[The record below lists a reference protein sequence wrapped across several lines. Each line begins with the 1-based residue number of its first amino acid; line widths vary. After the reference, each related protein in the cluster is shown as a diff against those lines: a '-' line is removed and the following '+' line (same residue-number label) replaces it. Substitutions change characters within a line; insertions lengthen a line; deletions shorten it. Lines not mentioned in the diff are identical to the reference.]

1 MASSLP
7 RVFFSVCSDAFKPY
21 ISHGVLH
28 ILRVPS
34 GKIARVWDGSKA
46 ILLEYRA
53 EPYVW
58 NSPLFRL
65 EPASNQQVLRR
76 VVNSLGLAEEAKYS
90 EDRQIEDANTAA
102 AGTELFEDSTSPCIV
117 HGSIKRLQPRTGEVC
132 LCYENGQLVIR
143 EPPTNGKP
151 IWIDD
156 ENCRVDGFISV
167 GVQTLVFPS
176 DETKALRKR
185 ENAAITTEECNYEI
199 FTTVR
204 FHDIARAIKQATCAL
219 GAEFLP
225 ISRSV
230 VLCSPEGFPSR
241 GCEASGCVQDRR
253 RSQGDHGADA
263 QRHHQARRELL
274 RRRYGKVH
282 PGVLESGLPLVGA

>member
-1 MASSLP
+1 M
-7 RVFFSVCSDAFKPY
+7 
-21 ISHGVLH
+21 
-28 ILRVPS
+28 
-34 GKIARVWDGSKA
+34 
-46 ILLEYRA
+46 
-53 EPYVW
+53 
-58 NSPLFRL
+58 
-65 EPASNQQVLRR
+65 
-76 VVNSLGLAEEAKYS
+76 VNSLGLAEEAKYS

-176 DETKALRKR
+176 DETKAMRKR

-199 FTTVR
+199 FTTKDSLRVGVKLLVA
-204 FHDIARAIKQATCAL
+204 FKIVDARKAIMELTRNGIIKHVENCC
-219 GAEFLP
+219 G
-225 ISRSV
+225 
-230 VLCSPEGFPSR
+230 
-241 GCEASGCVQDRR
+241 EA
-253 RSQGDHGADA
+253 HT
-263 QRHHQARRELL
+263 
-274 RRRYGKVH
+274 
-282 PGVLESGLPLVGA
+282 PLAWRCCGSSCK